1 MLETPHVMVGA
12 AIATKVVDPALA
24 LPLALG
30 SHFIL
35 DRVPHWNPHLF
46 TETQKYGQPSQ
57 QSTLIAW
64 VDVGLALGLGLFVAS
79 RYLNNPNMVVV
90 ILASCLASVLP
101 DLVKWPY
108 YFLKKRGG
116 ILEKWVLF
124 ERNLQVNAS
133 FWPGVFTQLAVVIA
147 AFWWIFT

>member
-1 MLETPHVMVGA
+1 MVGA
-12 AIATKVVDPALA
+12 AIATKVVNPALA

-30 SHFIL
+30 SHFLL
-35 DRVPHWNPHLF
+35 DRIPHWNPHLF
-46 TETQKYGQPSQ
+46 TETQKLGQPSQ
-57 QSTLIAW
+57 KSTTIAY

-79 RYLNNPNMVVV
+79 RYTNNPPMVVL
-90 ILASCLASVLP
+90 ILTSCLLSVLP

-116 ILEKWVLF
+116 IQEKWVLF
-124 ERNLQVNAS
+124 ERGLQVNAS
-133 FWPGVFTQLAVVIA
+133 FWPGMLTQTAITVA

>member
-12 AIATKVVDPALA
+12 AIATHVVNPALA

-30 SHFIL
+30 SHFVL
-35 DRVPHWNPHLF
+35 DRIPHWNPHLY
-46 TETQKYGQPSQ
+46 TETQKLGQPSQ
-57 QSTLIAW
+57 KSTLIAW

-79 RYLNNPNMVVV
+79 RYLNNPSLVVL

-116 ILEKWVLF
+116 LQEKWVVF

-133 FWPGVFTQLAVVIA
+133 FWPGMFTQVATTVA

>member
-1 MLETPHVMVGA
+1 MVGA
-12 AIATKVVDPALA
+12 AIATKVVNPALA

-35 DRVPHWNPHLF
+35 DRIPHWNPHLF

-57 QSTLIAW
+57 KSTILAW
-64 VDVGLALGLGLFVAS
+64 VDVGVSLGLGLFVAS
-79 RYLNNPNMVVV
+79 RYLQDPGKVAL
-90 ILASCLASVLP
+90 ILACCLASVLP

-116 ILEKWVLF
+116 LLEKWVFF
-124 ERNLQVNAS
+124 ERKLQVNAS
-133 FWPGVFTQLAVVIA
+133 FWPGVFTQLALIVA
-147 AFWWIFT
+147 SFWWIFT